1 MQVKTCAATIK
12 AAGPDNQ
19 LDEGVVEAI
28 VATYDV
34 DSIGDRIM
42 PGAFAESLGEWQKS
56 GNSLPFI
63 WSHKSD
69 DPEAYIGVV
78 EHAEE
83 VPGVGLKVRARID
96 MDEPK
101 ALKAYKLMKG
111 RRVTNFSFS
120 YDETDAR
127 PAPKDDSGAKKDLFG
142 LKVYECGPTLIGC
155 NQRTDLVSAKADP
168 TPAAP
173 VAPASEQEKAGETSP
188 SDDLV
193 AVLMKAGWAPPVD
206 PAMAAACAASE
217 KAIDTLTVEVKAAPP
232 GFTPKPIV
240 ARIRK
245 LVAAAQALL
254 DSVEPPKTDDSK
266 AMPSTPAAT
275 PAAPA
280 KGDVPAAPGAA
291 STSRLRTDLALLC
304 AEAGSF
310 L

>member
-1 MQVKTCAATIK
+1 MLFKTCAAQIK
-12 AAGPDNQ
+12 AAGPNDQ

-42 PGAFAESLGEWQKS
+42 PGAFAESLDEWQKS

-120 YDETDAR
+120 YDVLADR
-127 PAPKDDSGAKKDLFG
+127 PAPKDDSGAKLDL
-142 LKVYECGPTLIGC
+142 LKLKMYECGPTLIGC
-155 NQRTDLVSAKADP
+155 NQATDLVSAKQDP
-168 TPAAP
+168 ATAPPVEP
-173 VAPASEQEKAGETSP
+173 VAPAQEKAGQAPT

-193 AVLMKAGWAPPVD
+193 AALMKAGWMPPVA
-206 PAMAAACAASE
+206 PALSAACDTSE
-217 KAIDTLTVEVKAAPP
+217 KALDELAVEVKKSP
-232 GFTPKPIV
+232 GFTPRTVV
-240 ARIRK
+240 ARIRR
-245 LVAAAQALL
+245 LQATVQALL
-254 DSVEPPKTDDSK
+254 DTVEPPKTDDGK
-266 AMPSTPAAT
+266 ATPITPADASAAAAAKD
-275 PAAPA
+275 AAPA
-280 KGDVPAAPGAA
+280 TGAA
-291 STSRLRTDLALLC
+291 SMSRLRTDLALLS

>member
-12 AAGPDNQ
+12 AAGPNDQ

-42 PGAFAESLGEWQKS
+42 PGAFAASLDEWQKS
-56 GNSLPFI
+56 GNNLPFI

-83 VPGVGLKVRARID
+83 IPGVGLKVRARID

-120 YDETDAR
+120 YDEIDAR
-127 PAPKDDSGAKKDLFG
+127 PAPKDDSGAKKDLHQ
-142 LKVYECGPTLIGC
+142 LKMYECGPTLIGC
-155 NQRTDLVSAKADP
+155 NQATSLVSAKADP
-168 TPAAP
+168 APA
-173 VAPASEQEKAGETSP
+173 VAPAEEQEKAGEAPTP
-188 SDDLV
+188 DDLV
-193 AVLMKAGWAPPVD
+193 AALMKAGWQPPVA
-206 PAMAAACAASE
+206 PTLQAACDTSE
-217 KAIDTLTVEVKAAPP
+217 KAFAELAVEVKKSP
-232 GFTPKPIV
+232 GFTPRTVV
-240 ARIRK
+240 ARIRR
-245 LVAAAQALL
+245 LQATVQALL

-266 AMPSTPAAT
+266 AKPQELADTPA
-275 PAAPA
+275 PAA
-280 KGDVPAAPGAA
+280 KGDVPAEQGPA
-291 STSRLRTDLALLC
+291 STSRLRTDLELLI